1 MRGLTRQ
8 VTVKVLAQF
17 TAQQWQL
24 YISMGE
30 IADRA
35 ARTLSEKLSEFVN
48 AGYSREE
55 TYRAMVRIMG
65 EYEAVGA
72 TDSEPFRFLDAVLDE
87 IFKE

>member
-8 VTVKVLAQF
+8 VTMKVLAQF
-17 TAQQWQL
+17 TADQWQL
-24 YISMGE
+24 YTSMGE
-30 IADRA
+30 VANSA

-55 TYRAMVRIMG
+55 TYRAMEGIMYG
-65 EYEAVGA
+65 YEAVGA
-72 TDSEPFRFLDAVLDE
+72 ADSEPFAFLDAVLDE